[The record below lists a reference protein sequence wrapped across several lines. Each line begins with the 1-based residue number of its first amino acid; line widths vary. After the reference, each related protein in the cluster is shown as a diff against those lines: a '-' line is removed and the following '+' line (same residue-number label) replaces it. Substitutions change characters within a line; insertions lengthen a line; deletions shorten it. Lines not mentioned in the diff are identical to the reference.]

1 MVVQL
6 ISPTALSDG
15 GMQEMALPVALHS
28 PLTIFK
34 EQLASCTGI
43 SIAEQV
49 LILCDL
55 NDPDRNSDVHLD
67 SAYDNMSLRDCRF
80 QNGSV
85 FTLHALGLSAERA
98 QKVQAEARAKKAEE
112 DQKLKMAAWD
122 KVLQKRQQ
130 QKRLAAER

>member
-6 ISPTALSDG
+6 INPTALSGG

-43 SIAEQV
+43 SPGEQV

-55 NDPDRNSDVHLD
+55 SDPDRNSDVHLD
-67 SAYDNMSLRDCRF
+67 SAYDNMSLRDCGF
-80 QNGSV
+80 KNGLV
-85 FTLHALGLSAERA
+85 FTLHALGISAERA
-98 QKVQAEARAKKAEE
+98 QKLQAENRRDIAAMERVS
-112 DQKLKMAAWD
+112 DQM
-122 KVLQKRQQ
+122 R
-130 QKRLAAER
+130 